1 MSFITEDL
9 ATQLNVDK
17 LDQTQELK
25 LTLKK

>member
-9 ATQLNVDK
+9 ATQLSVDK